1 MVGRMRRAQQEEI
14 SSSDTFSSETCRA
27 RTFVA
32 TWKSTL
38 DMTRGGRSGDVGLR
52 FYDLSRDLLGLPFRF
67 WQCGM
72 L

>member
-14 SSSDTFSSETCRA
+14 SSDTFSSETCPA

-38 DMTRGGRSGDVGLR
+38 DMTRGGRSGDVGL
-52 FYDLSRDLLGLPFRF
+52 
-67 WQCGM
+67 
-72 L
+72 

>member
-38 DMTRGGRSGDVGLR
+38 DMTRGGRSGDVGL
-52 FYDLSRDLLGLPFRF
+52 
-67 WQCGM
+67 
-72 L
+72 